1 MCQYKGASCRRKD
14 YKRKLCKDHF
24 VKYVR
29 TLLRKTIRALYLG
42 AEKAFGAID
51 HTGLGYVTQ
60 DAFLQSYVAQR
71 VPLTSEEINE
81 YFFLENV
88 YKDGDRSLIYDKF
101 KNLFFPHLT
110 MAGDEPEK
118 KI

>member
-71 VPLTSEEINE
+71 VPLTSEEIND